1 MDTVL
6 YDQYVMERYKNGL
19 TGKGSQTK
27 TPEFKFEK
35 PDFSKI
41 PNINKVTL
49 DYNSLNS
56 NLNPRF
62 QKILDTFQ
70 TPLLPC
76 NLLLH
81 KALKSEFKKQK

>member
-1 MDTVL
+1 MPKIILKKNPEIKITKID
-6 YDQYVMERYKNGL
+6 YK
-19 TGKGSQTK
+19 
-27 TPEFKFEK
+27 K

-62 QKILDTFQ
+62 QKILDT
-70 TPLLPC
+70 LS
-76 NLLLH
+76 
-81 KALKSEFKKQK
+81 K